1 MMIPTKIKQKNL
13 FFLIHQILSII
24 KTSSEEFRQK
34 KSFLI
39 INQYRKLMSKNK
51 LFKMI
56 LILAKTQMNK
66 A

>member
-1 MMIPTKIKQKNL
+1 MMIPTKIKSKKL
-13 FFLIHQILSII
+13 FFLIHQILAII
-24 KTSSEEFRQK
+24 RPSSEVFHQK

>member
-1 MMIPTKIKQKNL
+1 MMIPTKIKSKKL
-13 FFLIHQILSII
+13 FFLIHQILAII
-24 KTSSEEFRQK
+24 KTSSEVFRQK